1 MPDVV
6 TIGETMLRLSP
17 PPGTSLEHASEFT
30 VRAAGTES
38 NVAITLSRLGTSA
51 GWISRLV
58 DNPLGRRV
66 AAEIRAHGV
75 DVSRVLWTADGR
87 VGTYF
92 VEPAITPRTA
102 RVIYDRAN
110 SAFAEIDPEEVDW
123 AFVRTARHLHLTGI
137 TLSLGDRCRA
147 LAVRAIAEARR
158 AGLTISFDVNY
169 RARLWP
175 PKDARK
181 ALEGVLEGIDVLFST
196 AEDARTLFDA
206 EGQAEEACGLL
217 ARRFRP
223 RVAVVTDEGRCVSS
237 QGDRV
242 LTRNGYQV
250 TPVDRIG
257 AGDAFAG
264 GFIHGWL
271 AEDSIERGLEYG
283 MAAAA
288 LKHTYHGDVAWI
300 TLEDV
305 RNLISGHPRWR

>member
-1 MPDVV
+1 MPAVV

-17 PPGTSLEHASEFT
+17 PPGISLEHAAEFS

-58 DNPLGRRV
+58 DSPLGRRV

-75 DVSRVLWTADGR
+75 DVSRVLWTAEGR

-92 VEPAITPRTA
+92 VEPAVTPRAA
-102 RVIYDRAN
+102 RVIYDRAQ
-110 SAFAEIDPEEVDW
+110 SAFATIIPDEVDW
-123 AFVRTARHLHLTGI
+123 GYLQTARHLHLTGI
-137 TLSLGDRCRA
+137 TPALSAACRT
-147 LAVRAIAEARR
+147 LAERAVAEARR

-175 PKDARK
+175 PQEARK
-181 ALEGVLEGIDVLFST
+181 GLERLLEGTDVIFST
-196 AEDARTLFDA
+196 AEDARMLLDT
-206 EGQAEEACGLL
+206 ESQADEACGLL

-223 RVAVVTDEGRCVSS
+223 RVAVVTDGGRCVSA
-237 QGDRV
+237 QGDR
-242 LTRNGYQV
+242 LMTRDGYQV
-250 TPVDRIG
+250 TPVDSIG

-264 GFIHGWL
+264 AFIHGWL
-271 AEDSIERGLEYG
+271 SEESIERGLEYG

-305 RNLISGHPRWR
+305 RNLISGQPRWR

>member
-17 PPGTSLEHASEFT
+17 PPGASLEHAAEFS

-38 NVAITLSRLGTSA
+38 NVAITLCRLGTSA

-58 DNPLGRRV
+58 DNSLGRRV

-75 DVSRVLWTADGR
+75 DVSRVLWTAEAR

-92 VEPAITPRTA
+92 VEPAISPRAA
-102 RVIYDRAN
+102 RVIYDRAH
-110 SAFAEIDPEEVDW
+110 SAFAEIDPNEVDW
-123 AFVRTARHLHLTGI
+123 AFVGAARHLHLTGI
-137 TLSLGDRCRA
+137 TPSLSDRCRT
-147 LAVRAIAEARR
+147 LAGRAIAEARR
-158 AGLTISFDVNY
+158 AGITISFDINY

-175 PKDARK
+175 PADARK
-181 ALEGVLEGIDVLFST
+181 TLEEMLQGIDVIFT
-196 AEDARTLFDA
+196 TTEDARTLFDA
-206 EGQAEEACGLL
+206 EGKAEDACGLL

-237 QGDRV
+237 HGDRV
-242 LTRNGYQV
+242 LTRDGYEV

-305 RNLISGHPRWR
+305 RNLISGQPRWR

>member
-17 PPGTSLEHASEFT
+17 PPGTSLEHAAEFS

-38 NVAITLSRLGTSA
+38 NAAITLCRLGTSA
-51 GWISRLV
+51 AWISRLV
-58 DNPLGRRV
+58 DNALGRRV

-92 VEPAITPRTA
+92 VEPAVAPRTA
-102 RVIYDRAN
+102 RVIYDRAH
-110 SAFAEIDPEEVDW
+110 SAFAEIDPGEVDW
-123 AFVRTARHLHLTGI
+123 GFVRAARHLHLTGI
-137 TLSLGDRCRA
+137 TPALSDRCRELA
-147 LAVRAIAEARR
+147 LRAIAEARR
-158 AGLTISFDVNY
+158 AGITTSVDINY
-169 RARLWP
+169 RARLWLM
-175 PKDARK
+175 KDARK
-181 ALEGVLEGIDVLFST
+181 TLDEMLQGIDVIFST
-196 AEDARTLFDA
+196 TEDARTLFDA
-206 EGQAEEACGLL
+206 GGKAEDACGLL

-223 RVAVVTDEGRCVSS
+223 RVAVVTDDGRCVSS
-237 QGDRV
+237 HGDRV
-242 LTRNGYQV
+242 ITRDGYPV

-305 RNLISGHPRWR
+305 RNLISGQPRWR

>member
-17 PPGTSLEHASEFT
+17 PPGVSLEHAAEFS

-38 NVAITLSRLGTSA
+38 NVAITLCRLGTSA

-87 VGTYF
+87 IGTYF
-92 VEPAITPRTA
+92 VEPAVTPRSA
-102 RVIYDRAN
+102 RVIYDRGH
-110 SAFAEIDPEEVDW
+110 SAFATIDPNQVDW
-123 AFVRTARHLHLTGI
+123 AYVRTARHLHLTGI
-137 TLSLGDRCRA
+137 TPSLSPACRA
-147 LAVRAIAEARR
+147 LAARAATEARS
-158 AGLTISFDVNY
+158 AGRTVSFDINY

-175 PKDARK
+175 PEDART
-181 ALEGVLEGIDVLFST
+181 ALQSMLEGVDVIFST
-196 AEDARTLFDA
+196 AEDARMLLDSK
-206 EGQAEEACGLL
+206 GPAEETCELI

-223 RVAVVTDEGRCVSS
+223 RVAVVTDDVRCVCA
-237 QGDRV
+237 QGGR
-242 LTRNGYQV
+242 LITRDGYQV
-250 TPVDRIG
+250 TAVDRIG

-271 AEDSIERGLEYG
+271 GEDSIERGLEYG

-300 TLEDV
+300 TLDDV
-305 RNLISGHPRWR
+305 RNLISGQPRWR